1 VDIIID
7 RHDKYNLN
15 DVCEYYPT
23 INMVCIE
30 REINLILVT
39 RQEITKKTRQ
49 FKLVTIQYWIIFIF
63 EPCCIY
69 VPYVKG
75 TINNN
80 NNNNNNNKR
89 ELKIN
94 SFKILTNNIIKRWSP
109 LS

>member
-1 VDIIID
+1 MDIIID

-80 NNNNNNNKR
+80 NNNKR

-94 SFKILTNNIIKRWSP
+94 SFKILTYNIIKRRST

>member
-1 VDIIID
+1 VDSIID

-80 NNNNNNNKR
+80 NNNNNKR

-94 SFKILTNNIIKRWSP
+94 SCKILTYNIIKRRST

>member
-1 VDIIID
+1 MDSIID

-80 NNNNNNNKR
+80 NNNNNNKR

-94 SFKILTNNIIKRWSP
+94 SCKILTYNIIKRRST

>member
-1 VDIIID
+1 VDSIID

-80 NNNNNNNKR
+80 NNNNNNKR

-94 SFKILTNNIIKRWSP
+94 SCKILTYNIIKRRST

>member
-1 VDIIID
+1 MDIIID

-80 NNNNNNNKR
+80 NKKKKR
-89 ELKIN
+89 IKKN
-94 SFKILTNNIIKRWSP
+94 VIKRRST

>member
-80 NNNNNNNKR
+80 NNNNNKR

-94 SFKILTNNIIKRWSP
+94 SCKILTYNIIKRRST

>member
-1 VDIIID
+1 MDIIID

-80 NNNNNNNKR
+80 NNNNNNKR

-94 SFKILTNNIIKRWSP
+94 SCKILTYNIIKRRST